1 MPRRALRRGTAA
13 VRPPDPADVFATFL
27 ALLAR
32 LPASVPVRREPEQAR
47 RDARGEERP

>member
-1 MPRRALRRGTAA
+1 MPRRDTRRGTAA

-32 LPASVPVRREPEQAR
+32 LSAAGPTAPANRRRGTAR
-47 RDARGEERP
+47 PTGR

>member
-1 MPRRALRRGTAA
+1 MPRRDERRGTAA

-32 LPASVPVRREPEQAR
+32 LSSTGRRPGQAP
-47 RDARGEERP
+47 RPGR

>member
-1 MPRRALRRGTAA
+1 MPRRDTRRGTAA

-32 LPASVPVRREPEQAR
+32 LSAAGAARPPGPRPRPGRRAGR
-47 RDARGEERP
+47 